1 MSGTAD
7 SHRITKAHKAKQAIP
22 NRSSHCGAFAPM
34 GTSNQMVRRRSS
46 SFSAKGVRFGFR
58 KAGSTNIRGMKSK
71 ILKIPIRENISDTRV
86 SGLRQWL
93 LVTRNIEAARG
104 AAPVTINMNEN
115 MAA

>member
-1 MSGTAD
+1 
-7 SHRITKAHKAKQAIP
+7 
-22 NRSSHCGAFAPM
+22 
-34 GTSNQMVRRRSS
+34 
-46 SFSAKGVRFGFR
+46 
-58 KAGSTNIRGMKSK
+58 MKSR

-86 SGLRQWL
+86 KGLRQWL